1 MTALITLTVAGTDSG
16 PFNLYS
22 DLDGYISAFETAVD
36 KGDLLA
42 GYLSVLV
49 PDGTN
54 TVRVMSVGLYC
65 NTYVD
70 IVLEALTT
78 TSTTT
83 VALTT
88 TTTTTIVFP
97 PQPTFLED
105 AYCDDYV
112 VTSDTEEI
120 FAEAV
125 TGATQYR
132 FLLENISQPYSQTFD
147 SPDRIMTLADFTG
160 LLPSTAYSVRVTSF
174 LNGEWQP
181 YNKTCSIITPA

>member
-88 TTTTTIVFP
+88 TTTTTTGITTTTTT
-97 PQPTFLED
+97 TF
-105 AYCDDYV
+105 A
-112 VTSDTEEI
+112 
-120 FAEAV
+120 
-125 TGATQYR
+125 
-132 FLLENISQPYSQTFD
+132 
-147 SPDRIMTLADFTG
+147 
-160 LLPSTAYSVRVTSF
+160 
-174 LNGEWQP
+174 
-181 YNKTCSIITPA
+181 